1 MSTVMKCRED
11 LASTLLLA
19 GECAEA
25 HGMTANICCGRP
37 TRDIGIT
44 LTASTLKLV
53 HCDRCDR
60 HQWSQDGADVSL
72 AHIMDS
78 AARQWNLKLASV

>member
-1 MSTVMKCRED
+1 MSTATRRRED
-11 LASTLLLA
+11 LAVTLLPA
-19 GECAEA
+19 GECADA
-25 HGMTANICCGRP
+25 HGMTANICCGRT

-53 HCDRCDR
+53 HCDRCDH

-72 AHIMDS
+72 AHVMDS
-78 AARQWNLKLASV
+78 AARQWNRKLASV